1 VIEEFARAKVNLALH
16 VLGRR
21 ADGYHDLDSIVAF
34 ADIGDRLTFEP
45 APALSL
51 SVYGPFSGSLATGG
65 DNLVLKAADALARV
79 FPGKIAPAR
88 IVLEKN
94 LPLASGLGGG
104 SADAAATLRGL
115 LRLSGLAPPDDTI
128 RKIALEI
135 GADVPVCIDQTAA
148 RMRGVG
154 DELERLDGFAALSA
168 VLINPGVPSR
178 TSDVFH
184 ALRLQPGAPAF
195 RAIATPIDLARCRN
209 DLEAP
214 AKQLTPS
221 IGTVLSMLRGRR
233 GLAFARMTGSGAT
246 CFGIYED
253 SASAMGAAQAIRT
266 AHPGWWCV
274 AATLG

>member
-1 VIEEFARAKVNLALH
+1 VIAEFARAKVNLALH

-45 APALSL
+45 GPALSL
-51 SVYGPFSGSLATGG
+51 SVYGPFANGLTPGG
-65 DNLVLKAADALARV
+65 DNIVLKAADALARA

-88 IVLEKN
+88 IQLEKN
-94 LPLASGLGGG
+94 LPLSSGLGGG

-115 LRLSGLAPPDDTI
+115 PRLSEFAPPDDEM
-128 RKIALEI
+128 RRIAFEL
-135 GADVPVCIDQTAA
+135 GADVPVCIDQAA
-148 RMRGVG
+148 TRMRGVG
-154 DELERLDGFAALSA
+154 DALERLDGFQALSA

-178 TSDVFH
+178 TPDVFS

-195 RAIATPIDLARCRN
+195 RPIATPFDLASCRN

-221 IGTVLSMLRGRR
+221 IATVLSMLRGRR
-233 GLAFARMTGSGAT
+233 GLVFARMTGSGAT
-246 CFGIYED
+246 CFGIYEN
-253 SASAMGAAQAIRT
+253 AEAAAVAAKAIKA
-266 AHPGWWCV
+266 AHPSWWCT
-274 AATLG
+274 AATLS